1 VRGVALG
8 PGAEFDRLRTI
19 FSRLKEQRAAF
30 AFGDDCAL
38 VRIGDTTL
46 AASIDLSV
54 EGVHFRTEW
63 LSFQEIGWHATAAAL
78 SDLASEGAK
87 PIGALV
93 SLGLP
98 AGSGKREAGNVDA
111 GAEIMAGVGGAVR
124 NVGAKVLGGDL
135 VRSER
140 YLVDVCVLGTA
151 SRPVRRTGARR
162 GDGLWITGTVGGAG
176 LALAQLQAGGGRRV
190 GKDGALWRRFARPEP
205 RIAAG
210 RWLARR
216 GAHAMIDVSDGLAAD
231 AGHVAAASR
240 VAIRIEL
247 ERVPCWPGVTPR
259 DAAASGEEYELL
271 VALPAQF
278 GERDARAFARATD
291 VPLTRIGRCEK
302 GGGVH
307 LTEHGRPVAAPPGFD
322 HFAAP

>member
-1 VRGVALG
+1 MRAVVEHDVR
-8 PGAEFDRLRTI
+8 PQQ
-19 FSRLKEQRAAF
+19 K
-30 AFGDDCAL
+30 
-38 VRIGDTTL
+38 
-46 AASIDLSV
+46 
-54 EGVHFRTEW
+54 
-63 LSFQEIGWHATAAAL
+63 
-78 SDLASEGAK
+78 
-87 PIGALV
+87 
-93 SLGLP
+93 
-98 AGSGKREAGNVDA
+98 
-111 GAEIMAGVGGAVR
+111 
-124 NVGAKVLGGDL
+124 
-135 VRSER
+135 
-140 YLVDVCVLGTA
+140 
-151 SRPVRRTGARR
+151 ARR

-271 VALPAQF
+271 VALPSVF
-278 GERDARAFARATD
+278 GEPQARRFRQAHD
-291 VPLTRIGRCEK
+291 LPLTRIGTCAVGR
-302 GGGVH
+302 GVRF
-307 LTEHGRPVAAPPGFD
+307 TDRGAPVAVPSGYD
-322 HFAAP
+322 HFPSHG

>member
-1 VRGVALG
+1 MRGVALG
-8 PGAEFDRLRTI
+8 PGTEFDRLRTI

-38 VRIGDTTL
+38 VRIGGTTL

-63 LSFQEIGWHATAAAL
+63 LSFQEIGWRATAAAL

-98 AGSGKREAGNVDA
+98 AGGGKREAGNVDA

-124 NVGAKVLGGDL
+124 SVGAKVLGGDL

-162 GDGLWITGTVGGAG
+162 GDGVWITGTVGGAG
-176 LALAQLQAGGGRRV
+176 LALARGGGCRRSAV
-190 GKDGALWRRFARPEP
+190 AALYAPRAAHRGRKVAGAAWGARHDRRLGRARGGCRPRRRRLPHGHMDRAGAGALLAWSG
-205 RIAAG
+205 AA
-210 RWLARR
+210 
-216 GAHAMIDVSDGLAAD
+216 
-231 AGHVAAASR
+231 
-240 VAIRIEL
+240 
-247 ERVPCWPGVTPR
+247 
-259 DAAASGEEYELL
+259 
-271 VALPAQF
+271 
-278 GERDARAFARATD
+278 
-291 VPLTRIGRCEK
+291 
-302 GGGVH
+302 
-307 LTEHGRPVAAPPGFD
+307 
-322 HFAAP
+322 

>member
-1 VRGVALG
+1 MDRPQPATRGRARRPPRHLARVGGHDTRRPPAARPARRAGDRVRDVRLG

-19 FSRLKEQRAAF
+19 FSRLKEQCAAF

-38 VRIGDTTL
+38 VRIGGTTL

-63 LSFQEIGWHATAAAL
+63 LSFQEIGWRATAAAL
-78 SDLASEGAK
+78 SDLASEGAQ

-93 SLGLP
+93 SLGIP
-98 AGSGKREAGNVDA
+98 RGKGNGEGGKADDA
-111 GAEIMAGVGGAVR
+111 AEIMAGVGGAVR
-124 NVGAKVLGGDL
+124 SVGAKVLGGDL

-162 GDGLWITGTVGGAG
+162 GDGVWITGTVGGAG
-176 LALAQLQAGGGRRV
+176 LALAQLQAGAGRGV
-190 GKDGALWRRFARPEP
+190 GVGVATNGALWRRFARPEP

-216 GAHAMIDVSDGLAAD
+216 GAHAMIDVSDG
-231 AGHVAAASR
+231 
-240 VAIRIEL
+240 
-247 ERVPCWPGVTPR
+247 
-259 DAAASGEEYELL
+259 
-271 VALPAQF
+271 
-278 GERDARAFARATD
+278 
-291 VPLTRIGRCEK
+291 
-302 GGGVH
+302 
-307 LTEHGRPVAAPPGFD
+307 
-322 HFAAP
+322 